1 MFDLE
6 LLRKVGFFAKLEAKD
21 LAAVRDAAQVRK
33 VPKNTLLFC
42 EGDRGDA
49 LYLVLQGKVK
59 ASLLAEDG
67 REVILSVLG
76 PGELVGEMALFD
88 LEERRSATVETL
100 EDSELLVLSGVQF
113 LKVLEGRPAIALS
126 VIRTLSHRLRDTSS
140 RIRSLVFLDTYSRVG
155 RYLLDLAQQQ
165 GRELADG
172 SLLVLRPTHQDIA
185 NFIGTTRETVSRA
198 LGELQSQGLIRL
210 VGRRVILYRVKR

>member
-1 MFDLE
+1 MFNLDV
-6 LLRKVGFFAKLEAKD
+6 LRKVGFFSKLEARD
-21 LAAVRDAAQVRK
+21 LAAVRDAAQVKK
-33 VPKNTLLFC
+33 VPKSTLLFC

-49 LYLVLQGKVK
+49 LYLVLEGKVK

-100 EDSELLVLSGVQF
+100 EDSELLVLSGAQF
-113 LKVLEGRPAIALS
+113 LKVIESRPAIALS

-155 RYLLDLAQQQ
+155 RYLLDLAHQQ

-172 SLLVLRPTHQDIA
+172 SLLVMRPTHQEIA

-198 LGELQSQGLIRL
+198 LGELQNQGLIRL

>member
-21 LAAVRDAAQVRK
+21 LAAVRDAAQIKK
-33 VPKNTLLFC
+33 VPKSTILFC

-67 REVILSVLG
+67 REVILSLLG

-88 LEERRSATVETL
+88 MEERRSATVETM
-100 EDSELLVLSGVQF
+100 EDSELLVLSGAQF

-126 VIRTLSHRLRDTSS
+126 VIRTLARRLRDTSS

-155 RYLLDLAQQQ
+155 RFLLDLAQEQ

-172 SLLVLRPTHQDIA
+172 SLLVSRPTHQEMA
-185 NFIGTTRETVSRA
+185 NFIGATRETVSRA
-198 LGELQSQGLIRL
+198 LTELQQQGLIRL

>member
-6 LLRKVGFFAKLEAKD
+6 LLRKVGFFSKLEAKD
-21 LAAVRDAAQVRK
+21 LAAVRDAAQIRK
-33 VPKNTLLFC
+33 VSKSTLLFC

-49 LYLVLQGKVK
+49 LYLVLAGKVK

-67 REVILSVLG
+67 REVILSLLG
-76 PGELVGEMALFD
+76 PGEIVGEMALFD
-88 LEERRSATVETL
+88 MEERRSATVETL
-100 EDSELLVLSGVQF
+100 EDSELLVLSGAQF
-113 LKVLEGRPAIALS
+113 LKVLEGRPAIAMS
-126 VIRTLSHRLRDTSS
+126 VIRTLARRLRDTSS

-155 RYLLDLAQQQ
+155 RFLLDLAHEQ

-172 SLLVLRPTHQDIA
+172 SLLVSRPTHQEIA
-185 NFIGTTRETVSRA
+185 NYIGATRETVSRA
-198 LGELQSQGLIRL
+198 LSELQGQGLIRL

>member
-6 LLRKVGFFAKLEAKD
+6 LLRKVGFFSKLEARD
-21 LAAVRDAAQVRK
+21 LAAVRDAAQVK
-33 VPKNTLLFC
+33 KLPKNTLLFC